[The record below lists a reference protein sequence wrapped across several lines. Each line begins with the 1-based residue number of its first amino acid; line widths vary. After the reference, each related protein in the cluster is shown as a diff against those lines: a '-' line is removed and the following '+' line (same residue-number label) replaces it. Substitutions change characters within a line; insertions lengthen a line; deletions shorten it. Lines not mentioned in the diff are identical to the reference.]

1 VVFDAMHA
9 VVAQTLLAAGKKKRL
24 FGPLSMPKNHQ
35 FTQTGSGQTEGTLP
49 KRLCRV
55 SCVTEPAFLKKW
67 EQTAREHPGQQL
79 HCSQHCY
86 HLLGVDIIF
95 DDRWHPR
102 VIEVNGEP
110 SMKPGNHTITL
121 LLLRFSCCEGCE
133 KRSFAKTCSGQ
144 CHDDCIRWW
153 PFLLA
158 IWCALSKSRE
168 AELTVQLAEATHDSR
183 PGGASLW
190 QRREQQRWICVRPH
204 HQLGRCAGRFA
215 PASAAARRGR
225 RG

>member
-1 VVFDAMHA
+1 MVFDAMHA
-9 VVAQTLLAAGKKKRL
+9 VVAQTLLAAGKKKLL

-121 LLLRFSCCEGCE
+121 LLLRFSCCEGYGEHAIICQDML
-133 KRSFAKTCSGQ
+133 RSMSRRLHSMVAVFVGNLVCSQQITRSRAHRTTC
-144 CHDDCIRWW
+144 
-153 PFLLA
+153 
-158 IWCALSKSRE
+158 
-168 AELTVQLAEATHDSR
+168 
-183 PGGASLW
+183 
-190 QRREQQRWICVRPH
+190 
-204 HQLGRCAGRFA
+204 
-215 PASAAARRGR
+215 
-225 RG
+225 